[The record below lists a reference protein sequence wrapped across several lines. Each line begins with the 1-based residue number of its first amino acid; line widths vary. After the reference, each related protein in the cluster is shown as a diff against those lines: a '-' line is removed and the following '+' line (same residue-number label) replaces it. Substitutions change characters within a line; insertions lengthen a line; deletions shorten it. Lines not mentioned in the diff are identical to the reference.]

1 MLCVPCTVCC
11 LCPADHSQH
20 PRFTYLVRRSV
31 QCSAA
36 VRVLCVSCVP
46 LRRRRHG
53 SEAEKLA

>member
-20 PRFTYLVRRSV
+20 PRFTYLVRR
-31 QCSAA
+31 AA
-36 VRVLCVSCVP
+36 VRVLCISCVP

-53 SEAEKLA
+53 SEAETLA